1 MTAFSWIPR
10 THSRQSGQSGGQCGR
25 QSVFPIILHRIFH
38 SQLRLL
44 SLFARLEQ
52 ILKLDYGHT
61 RTVAREDSGTHR
73 RMDSGMGELNKV
85 RSTRTRTR
93 LHCYSSCCCCCYVI
107 SSTFPLGTRRSH
119 VVARW
124 TSPDNDAR
132 GALRRA
138 AIK

>member
-1 MTAFSWIPR
+1 MEDKVF
-10 THSRQSGQSGGQCGR
+10 
-25 QSVFPIILHRIFH
+25 FPIILHRIFH

-61 RTVAREDSGTHR
+61 RTVAREDSGTDR
-73 RMDSGMGELNKV
+73 RMDGWTDGQWDGELNKV
-85 RSTRTRTR
+85 RSTRTR
-93 LHCYSSCCCCCYVI
+93 LHCCCCCCCGVI

-124 TSPDNDAR
+124 TKPDNAR

-138 AIK
+138 AVK